1 MSDGSVLVIDDETP
15 IRSIVRAAVE
25 SDGGVVYEAATA
37 RSGLALAASEHPQL
51 IVLDLGLPDMDGL
64 AVCREI
70 RAWSAT
76 PILVLSARHSD
87 EEKARLLDSG
97 ADDYLVKPFSTLELQ
112 ARVRA
117 QLRRARMRPPRGGET
132 PIDIADLH
140 IDVATRTVTRHG
152 ALVHLTPTEW
162 LLLRTFVTHEGRTLT
177 HRQLFDAVW
186 GRSHG
191 DAQQY
196 LRVYVAHLRR
206 KVEAD
211 PLRPRLILTESG
223 VGYRFT
229 TAGSHD
235 VRETRASHDL

>member
-25 SDGGVVYEAATA
+25 SDGGLVYEAATG
-37 RSGLALAASEHPQL
+37 RSGLALAAAEHPQL

-64 AVCREI
+64 TVCREI

-117 QLRRARMRPPRGGET
+117 QLRRARMRPARVGDAA
-132 PIDIADLH
+132 IDVADLH
-140 IDVATRTVTRHG
+140 IDLATRTVTRNG
-152 ALVHLTPTEW
+152 ASVHLTPTEW
-162 LLLRTFVTHEGRTLT
+162 QLLRTFVTHEGRTLT

-206 KVEAD
+206 KVETD
-211 PLRPRLILTESG
+211 PLRPQLILTESG

-229 TAGSHD
+229 TAGSNSA
-235 VRETRASHDL
+235 RDL